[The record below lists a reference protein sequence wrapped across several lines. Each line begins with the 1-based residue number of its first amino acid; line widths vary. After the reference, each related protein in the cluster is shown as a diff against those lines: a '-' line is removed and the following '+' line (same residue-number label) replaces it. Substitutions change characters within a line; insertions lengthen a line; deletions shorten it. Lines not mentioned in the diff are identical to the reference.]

1 MTSLLI
7 FAERPDLVPDLKR
20 FSDSLKNGYA
30 VQNRSMY
37 YLQCALEESC
47 LASDA
52 QGQSPRS
59 ERKLLRFDSFTTN
72 YGLRDFTPVLNR
84 ADWQWHQ
91 CHRHYHSYEVFVEY
105 DLLNFDGE
113 KVAEGHKA
121 SFCLEDSICDSG
133 TSRRYRCGGS
143 AQGISVNCGDLYPR
157 YLDCQWIDITGV
169 PDGSYVVQAYVNPT
183 ELVIESDRRNNV
195 IQCNIQ
201 LQGHQ
206 LTVQQCRH
214 SGKPCDHSIG
224 QYYYIVV
231 MYRNTHKLPYLDYQ
245 IVRYSC

>member
-1 MTSLLI
+1 MPS
-7 FAERPDLVPDLKR
+7 LKR
-20 FSDSLKNGYA
+20 FSDSLKHDSV

-37 YLQCALEESC
+37 YLQCALEENC

-52 QGQSPRS
+52 HSQSPRS

-84 ADWQWHQ
+84 DEWVWHQ

-105 DLLNFDGE
+105 DLLNLDGE

-133 TSRRYRCGGS
+133 TARRYRCGGP

-183 ELVIESDRRNNV
+183 ELVIESDRRNNIV
-195 IQCNIQ
+195 QCNIQ
-201 LQGHQ
+201 LQGNQ

-214 SGKPCDHSIG
+214 SGKPYNHNIG
-224 QYYYIVV
+224 QYYCIVV
-231 MYRNTHKLPYLDYQ
+231 M
-245 IVRYSC
+245 